1 MKFPSPS
8 EGKTKRAHIS
18 TFLVSTRQNTKI
30 SIQSNC
36 NVFFSREAVFSSRQV
51 FVFRDKYNSFS
62 VECAKGIIISQLFF
76 LSLVISVLGVEV

>member
-1 MKFPSPS
+1 MHIFLHFVFLRVETQKFLYNP
-8 EGKTKRAHIS
+8 TAMC
-18 TFLVSTRQNTKI
+18 F
-30 SIQSNC
+30 
-36 NVFFSREAVFSSRQV
+36 FFSRGAVFSSRQV

>member
-1 MKFPSPS
+1 M
-8 EGKTKRAHIS
+8 
-18 TFLVSTRQNTKI
+18 
-30 SIQSNC
+30 
-36 NVFFSREAVFSSRQV
+36 